1 VLSELLN
8 VKVLPTLFFS
18 NKDGLQ
24 LALNGYQPYESF
36 EEILQQL
43 QPGIKKSKYN
53 KSAAYLFE
61 QFQSM
66 TSKEFSFLREEN
78 EIQARYVLHNLLDHN
93 KITKFESPS
102 GNMWISNFVS
112 AAEEKTA

>member
-1 VLSELLN
+1 

-18 NKDGLQ
+18 NKEGFQ

-43 QPGIKKSKYN
+43 HPGIKKSKYN
-53 KSAAYLFE
+53 TSAAYLFE

-66 TSKEFSFLREEN
+66 TTKEFSFLRDEN
-78 EIQARYVLHNLLDHN
+78 EVEAKNVLQQLFENN
-93 KITKFESPS
+93 KITQFESPS
-102 GNMWISNFVS
+102 GNMWISNFVPV
-112 AAEEKTA
+112 AEEKTA